1 MHKGPS
7 SSHGI
12 LAREMIEGSPLP
24 QRYHPIGR
32 QPAVSPPLENS
43 VIHTTAV
50 RMVNKLEEEQAT
62 TNPKDDFFG
71 SRIKY
76 QSTQSGTSP
85 EKDKTTNS
93 QNEETDGGGSPSSQG
108 LHEYSGVHVGHLPY
122 DSVSTVAHENIPK
135 LILDAV
141 GWSLN
146 VSEHI
151 YF

>member
-1 MHKGPS
+1 
-7 SSHGI
+7 
-12 LAREMIEGSPLP
+12 
-24 QRYHPIGR
+24 
-32 QPAVSPPLENS
+32 
-43 VIHTTAV
+43 
-50 RMVNKLEEEQAT
+50 MVNKLEEEQAT

-85 EKDKTTNS
+85 EKDKITNS